1 VNHYIMPLVVA
12 LYDYQA
18 HCQGN
23 LQEKSLNTKSPAL
36 PFVSIVIPHY
46 AGSEILRRCLHSIK
60 VCTKGYAFETILVD
74 NGSSDG
80 SVKPETSEFR
90 DVRVIR
96 LPENVGFAPG
106 CNRGIREAKGE
117 YIVLLNDDAEVSEG
131 WLEPIIE
138 LMESDRSI
146 AACQPKI
153 LSSENRDTFEYSGA
167 AGGMIDIFGLPFS
180 KGRLFDHVEKDTGQ
194 FDNPTKVF
202 WASGV
207 AMFLRASALK
217 ETGLLD
223 EFFVSYMEEIDLCW
237 RFYLLGYIVAYVP
250 QSVVY
255 HKGGHTMER
264 KSIPRM
270 FYNHRNSLVM
280 MLTNLSAKNLLWIF
294 PTRLLLELG
303 IAAGAAVRNR
313 RRLAA
318 QFPAYCSM
326 LYHFPFILRKRRE
339 VQQTRR
345 MPDSYVLSHQ
355 YWGFASLEY
364 FILGRTMVANLRNYG
379 KMMQKMNLP
388 SSKPNGTE
396 QG

>member
-1 VNHYIMPLVVA
+1 
-12 LYDYQA
+12 
-18 HCQGN
+18 
-23 LQEKSLNTKSPAL
+23 LNTKSPAP

-46 AGSEILRRCLHSIK
+46 AGSEILRRCLHSIEAY
-60 VCTKGYAFETILVD
+60 TKGYAFETVLVD

-80 SVKPETSEFR
+80 SVKPEASEFR
-90 DVRVIR
+90 DVRIIS

-106 CNRGIREAKGE
+106 CNRGIKEAKGK

-131 WLEPIIE
+131 WLEPVIE
-138 LMESDRSI
+138 LMESDTSI

-153 LSSENRDTFEYSGA
+153 LSSDQRDQFEYSGA

-194 FDNPTKVF
+194 YDNPTKVF

-207 AMFLRASALK
+207 AMFLRTSALK
-217 ETGLLD
+217 EAGLLD
-223 EFFVSYMEEIDLCW
+223 EFFVSYMEEIDLSW

-250 QSVVY
+250 QSLVY

-270 FYNHRNSLVM
+270 FYNHRNSLIM
-280 MLTNLSAKNLLWIF
+280 MLKNLSLKNLFWIF
-294 PTRLLLELG
+294 SIRLLLELG

-313 RRLAA
+313 RRLVA
-318 QFPAYCSM
+318 QFLAYCSM

-345 MPDSYVLSHQ
+345 MPDSYILSHQ
-355 YWGFASLEY
+355 YWGFVSLEY
-364 FILGRTMVANLRNYG
+364 FLLGRKKVAELRKYE
-379 KMMQKMNLP
+379 KMMKGMRIPVEGQT
-388 SSKPNGTE
+388 TE
-396 QG
+396 TSEKSERTPAR